1 MPRLIRSLLCKRI
14 ITDRETN
21 DVTYVDCVERLVPKK
36 IPAPLPTM
44 YLATLWKPSDDGDQP
59 KLRVSI
65 QGPSAKKPFRHEFP
79 PIAIKPE
86 HKSHRI
92 NINIQGAP
100 ITEYGDHH
108 IRIEVRTEQASR
120 WTRLADI
127 PLEIIEAPQDGEEH
141 ADQQG

>member
-1 MPRLIRSLLCKRI
+1 MPRLIRSLLCKRV

-21 DVTYVDCVERLVPKK
+21 DVTYVDCVERLVPKEL
-36 IPAPLPTM
+36 PAPLPKM
-44 YLATLWKPSDDGDQP
+44 YLATLWQPGDGGDQP

-65 QGPSAKKPFRHEFP
+65 QGPSAKKTFHHEFP

-92 NINIQGAP
+92 NINLQGAP
-100 ITEYGDHH
+100 IKEYGEHQ
-108 IRIEVRTEQASR
+108 IRVEVRSGQANR

-127 PLEIIEAPQDGEEH
+127 PLEIVAPPQDGEES
-141 ADQQG
+141 AEQQG